1 MSELQ
6 TQANMCESCAW
17 DREAEYYVPD
27 EGNMCSG
34 CYAAYEEEREK
45 AHTCDE
51 CGKIQGRHCEDV
63 SEDVKMCEDCEANV
77 DRPNKNKEVTEKGW
91 IRIISENSSW
101 KLMYYAFQAKSWE
114 TSPVREV
121 LGHVCAEYSDLRNSR
136 LQRLDREFAA
146 YVSDGNPDMA
156 KVVLKDIR
164 EYIRD
169 KEIIPNL
176 VIGI

>member
-51 CGKIQGRHCEDV
+51 CGFYADEIKDHLESV
-63 SEDVKMCEDCEANV
+63 SDNVKMCHICIETV
-77 DRPNKNKEVTEKGW
+77 DIPNKNKEVIEKGW
-91 IRIISENSSW
+91 DKILYEQDPW
-101 KLMYYAFQAKSWE
+101 ALGYYEYQATRWE
-114 TSPVREV
+114 TSPVREFTH
-121 LGHVCAEYSDLRNSR
+121 LEKRPNNAR
-136 LQRLDREFAA
+136 LERYEREFRACLYSGDAA
-146 YVSDGNPDMA
+146 TA
-156 KVVLKDIR
+156 EQVLKDIQQ
-164 EYIRD
+164 YVKD
-169 KEIIPNL
+169 QL
-176 VIGI
+176 G